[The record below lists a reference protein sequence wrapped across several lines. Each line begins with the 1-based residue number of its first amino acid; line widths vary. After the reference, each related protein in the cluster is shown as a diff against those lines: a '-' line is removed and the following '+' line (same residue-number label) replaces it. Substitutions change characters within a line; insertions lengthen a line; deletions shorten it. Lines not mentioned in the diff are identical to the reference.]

1 MFKKKR
7 NIGSNDGSFK
17 TVSRVGHW
25 LSGAMIVLAPSLLG
39 AKGCEI
45 ATIGDQGDV
54 CGGLTG
60 AQCSDGEFCDFPAD
74 AMCGAADATGTC
86 RVVPETCTQEYAPVC
101 GCDDKTYSNECMAN
115 AAGVSVV
122 TFEACD
128 GGSEPTDP
136 EDCGGLAGLACADGE
151 FCNYP
156 LETQCGSG
164 DQTGTCQPTPELC
177 TEEYRPVCGCDG
189 ETYGNACAAHAQG
202 VSVAAEGECPN
213 EPPPGTV
220 GQICGTRGA
229 EPCSDGEFCSFPV
242 EHACGETDRGG
253 TCELLPTGCPKNY
266 DPVCGCDGETY
277 ANACVANAAGVSVA
291 ATGECGGEPGPEACG
306 GLQGLA
312 CAKGEFCNYRPEA
325 ACGAADQMGV
335 CEPIPEACTEE
346 YQPVCG
352 CDDRT
357 YGNACAAHA
366 ASVSVIYEGECETPA
381 VDCGGIAAL
390 TCEDGEYCRYPV
402 EAECGAG
409 DRTGTCEAVPENCT
423 EEYRPVCGCD
433 GETYGNACMAAA
445 AGVSIAAAGECD
457 VPSEPACGGLV
468 GQPCAEGEF
477 CNFPSDAACG
487 FADATGVC
495 ETIPEVC
502 TEEYAPVCGC
512 DGETYGNECF
522 AHVAG
527 VSVASKG
534 ECEGEPTGEACGG
547 LQGLQCAKD
556 QYCSYALD
564 ALCGAA
570 DATGI
575 CTARPEACLAVYMP
589 VCGCDGQTYGNA
601 CEAAVAG
608 ISVAAEGACDD
619 PGERSCGG
627 LLGGSCQ
634 EGEFCKFDLEAICG
648 AADAT
653 GTCEPVPMVCPANVE
668 PVCGCDGMTYGNA
681 CTANAAGVSVASEG
695 ECPQNP

>member
-1 MFKKKR
+1 
-7 NIGSNDGSFK
+7 
-17 TVSRVGHW
+17 
-25 LSGAMIVLAPSLLG
+25 
-39 AKGCEI
+39 
-45 ATIGDQGDV
+45 
-54 CGGLTG
+54 
-60 AQCSDGEFCDFPAD
+60 
-74 AMCGAADATGTC
+74 
-86 RVVPETCTQEYAPVC
+86 
-101 GCDDKTYSNECMAN
+101 
-115 AAGVSVV
+115 
-122 TFEACD
+122 
-128 GGSEPTDP
+128 
-136 EDCGGLAGLACADGE
+136 
-151 FCNYP
+151 
-156 LETQCGSG
+156 
-164 DQTGTCQPTPELC
+164 
-177 TEEYRPVCGCDG
+177 
-189 ETYGNACAAHAQG
+189 
-202 VSVAAEGECPN
+202 
-213 EPPPGTV
+213 
-220 GQICGTRGA
+220 
-229 EPCSDGEFCSFPV
+229 
-242 EHACGETDRGG
+242 
-253 TCELLPTGCPKNY
+253 
-266 DPVCGCDGETY
+266 
-277 ANACVANAAGVSVA
+277 
-291 ATGECGGEPGPEACG
+291 
-306 GLQGLA
+306 
-312 CAKGEFCNYRPEA
+312 
-325 ACGAADQMGV
+325 
-335 CEPIPEACTEE
+335 
-346 YQPVCG
+346 
-352 CDDRT
+352 
-357 YGNACAAHA
+357 
-366 ASVSVIYEGECETPA
+366 
-381 VDCGGIAAL
+381 
-390 TCEDGEYCRYPV
+390 
-402 EAECGAG
+402 
-409 DRTGTCEAVPENCT
+409 
-423 EEYRPVCGCD
+423 
-433 GETYGNACMAAA
+433 
-445 AGVSIAAAGECD
+445 
-457 VPSEPACGGLV
+457 V

-619 PGERSCGG
+619 QGERSCGG

-681 CTANAAGVSVASEG
+681 CTANAVGVSVASDG